1 MSVILDKLKKRLA
14 YPVQGLEGVFVRL
27 LTIGEKAEQL
37 AVNQADRREQK
48 RLQQM
53 LATNPDDVESREAL
67 ERLDAIGTSHFFSLG
82 LILSNADGTAVI
94 PRSDGE
100 SAADYAAKVSGALT
114 DVDEITM
121 KKIGQAYADLV
132 KNGEPQT
139 VKQLETIAK
148 N

>member
-14 YPVQGLEGVFVRL
+14 YPVEGLEGVFVRL

-37 AVNQADRREQK
+37 AVNQADRREFA
-48 RLQQM
+48 RLKQ
-53 LATNPDDVESREAL
+53 LLENSPDDVESREAL
-67 ERLDAIGTSHFFSLG
+67 ERLDALGTSHFFSLG
-82 LILSNADGTAVI
+82 LILSNEDGSAAI
-94 PRSDGE
+94 PRNDGE
-100 SAADYAAKVSGALT
+100 TPADYAARVSATLT
-114 DVDEITM
+114 DVDELTF

-132 KNGEPQT
+132 KNGEPKT